1 MPAIMPQAAEVMTRA
16 FQTDWRVEGYLFHL
30 PQWGLQYPT
39 ASSR

>member
-1 MPAIMPQAAEVMTRA
+1 MLAIMPQAADIMVMA
-16 FQTDWRVEGYLFHL
+16 FRTDWRVEGYVSHL

>member
-1 MPAIMPQAAEVMTRA
+1 MPAIMPQAAEIMIRA
-16 FQTDWRVEGYLFHL
+16 SLTGWRVEGYASHL